1 VINAVKENIFLLF
14 YKGKILLL
22 FINFFGIP
30 KYYYFSAKTVPGQD
44 SPYLYFGLFHK
55 VFDSVNKL
63 IKEISTQI

>member
-30 KYYYFSAKTVPGQD
+30 KYYYFSAKTVPHRD